1 MDAPRRRAGF
11 YLRAAV
17 FAGFVVF
24 LYVPIAVVAMLSFQG
39 PLGGMTFPMNGF
51 SFEWY
56 VDLVDP
62 RRLSDFRP
70 AFARSLA
77 LALGVMAVTVVVSFL
92 AGMGYRRRFLGER
105 VLFYLVVAG
114 LIVPSVLVSLGI
126 GLLFDRMELD
136 PDWYTSVAGAHLTW
150 TLPFGV
156 LLMFAVF
163 NRFDKSYEEAARDLG
178 ASAWQTVRKVIVPI
192 VGPGLIGVALFAFT
206 LSYDEFP
213 RTSLVTGHAHTLPAE
228 IVAVTSRTPSPT
240 IYALGTVTTLFS
252 FLLIALSFAVIGRIR
267 RRRAGN
273 RRGEA
278 VAASITR

>member
-1 MDAPRRRAGF
+1 MHRHRRGPGF
-11 YLRAAV
+11 YLRSAMFGAFAA
-17 FAGFVVF
+17 F
-24 LYVPIAVVAMLSFQG
+24 LYVPIVVVAVLSLQG

-51 SFEWY
+51 SLDWY
-56 VDLVDP
+56 IDLMYP

-70 AFARSLA
+70 ALGRSLA

-92 AGMGYRRRFLGER
+92 AGMAYRRRFWGDR
-105 VLFYLVVAG
+105 TLFYLVVAS
-114 LIVPSVLVSLGI
+114 LIIPSVLVSLGI
-126 GLLFDRMELD
+126 GLLLDRLEMESN
-136 PDWYTSVAGAHLTW
+136 WFTSVAGAHLTW

-163 NRFDKSYEEAARDLG
+163 NRFDRSYEEAARDLG
-178 ASAWQTVRKVIVPI
+178 ASAWQTIRKVIVPI

-213 RTSLVTGHAHTLPAE
+213 RTSLVIGYAKTLPAE

-252 FLLIALSFAVIGRIR
+252 FLLITVSFLVIGRIR
-267 RRRAGN
+267 RRRSG
-273 RRGEA
+273 G
-278 VAASITR
+278 

>member
-1 MDAPRRRAGF
+1 MGDRRRSAGF
-11 YLRAAV
+11 YIRAAV

-24 LYVPIAVVAMLSFQG
+24 LYVPVAVIAVLSFQG

-70 AFARSLA
+70 AFGRSLV
-77 LALGVMAVTVVVSFL
+77 LALGIMVITVVVSFL
-92 AGMGYRRRFLGER
+92 AGMGYRRRFLGEST
-105 VLFYLVVAG
+105 LFYLVVAS

-126 GLLFDRMELD
+126 GLLFDRLELD
-136 PDWYTSVAGAHLTW
+136 LDWYSSVAGAHLTW

-178 ASAWQTVRKVIVPI
+178 ASSWQTVRKVVVPI

-213 RTSLVTGHAHTLPAE
+213 RTSLVTGYASTLPAE

-252 FLLIALSFAVIGRIR
+252 LLLIGISFAVIGRIR
-267 RRRAGN
+267 RRRAGH
-273 RRGEA
+273 
-278 VAASITR
+278 